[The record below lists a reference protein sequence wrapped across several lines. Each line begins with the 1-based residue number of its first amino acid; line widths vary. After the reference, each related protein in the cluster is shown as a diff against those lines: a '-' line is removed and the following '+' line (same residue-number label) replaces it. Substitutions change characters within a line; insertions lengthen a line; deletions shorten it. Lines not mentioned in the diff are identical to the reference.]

1 MTKLDFLFK
10 EDYLIA
16 GVDSGNISNK
26 ITYIDQKGNVVSLNI
41 ASIIGENAET
51 TAEDMPDE
59 SADKSFPD
67 DMILH
72 LHIKSK
78 ALPKNRTNAYYTVG
92 EYAQISTN
100 DKNNLRETSSDARD
114 KLGNEIHVVTTLS
127 GLALAAWKSG
137 KGNKVDVPL
146 SFGLPIEEA
155 KQASSEKINLYMGE
169 HEITAIKGPY
179 KGKTITINITGVQ
192 LNVEGVTS
200 YLALAFDLVDGEVV
214 ETEFSSQIH
223 DEFAIADLGAG
234 TLDLAL
240 YDENG
245 LNSTKST
252 NHLIGTNKYIDLIM
266 KEAAELKEFDS
277 IRARF
282 ERVNKTPKISFTR
295 EEFMRKFIKPEIDKM
310 VKKPKYSPVF
320 KATWQ
325 SKTADITGIVEKYT
339 NQYAEEVKD
348 KVIRYFVDTNVGQM
362 IIVGGGLLFA
372 YQYLAEL
379 KDEDC
384 LFPPNIDQASFFT
397 SKAYLLKNIIAEIEK
412 QSIEA

>member
-1 MTKLDFLFK
+1 MPKLDFLFK
-10 EDYLIA
+10 KDYLIA

-26 ITYIDQKGNVVSLNI
+26 ITYIDQKGKVVSLNI
-41 ASIIGENAET
+41 ASILGENAET

-59 SADKSFPD
+59 SSDKSFPD

-72 LHIKSK
+72 VHIKSK
-78 ALPKNRTNAYYTVG
+78 ALPKNRINSYYTVG
-92 EYAQISTN
+92 EYAQIATN
-100 DKNNLRETSSDARD
+100 NKDNLRETSSDAKD
-114 KLGNEIHVVTTLS
+114 KLGNEIHVVTTLT

-137 KGNKVDVPL
+137 KRNKVDVPL

-155 KQASSEKINLYMGE
+155 KQASLEKINLYKGA

-179 KGKTITINITGVQ
+179 KGKTITINITDVQ

-223 DEFAIADLGAG
+223 KEFAIADLGAG

-245 LNSTKST
+245 LNPTKST
-252 NHLIGTNKYIDLIM
+252 NYPIGTNKYIDSIM
-266 KEAAELKEFDS
+266 KESVELKEFDS

-282 ERVNKTPKISFTR
+282 ERVQKTPKISFTR
-295 EEFMRKFIKPEIDKM
+295 EEFMRKFIKPEIEKM
-310 VKKPKYSPVF
+310 INIPNYTPEF
-320 KATWQ
+320 TATWQ
-325 SKTADITGIVEKYT
+325 SKTGDITEIVEKHT
-339 NQYAEEVKD
+339 KEYAEEVKD
-348 KVIRYFVDTNVGQM
+348 KIIRYFVDTNVGQM

-372 YQYLAEL
+372 NQYLKEL

-384 LFPPNIDQASFFT
+384 LFPPNIEDASFFT
-397 SKAYLLKNIIAEIEK
+397 SKAYLLKNIIAEIDKSVEV
-412 QSIEA
+412 

>member
-10 EDYLIA
+10 KDYLIA

-59 SADKSFPD
+59 SRDKLFPD

-72 LHIKSK
+72 LHIKSN

-92 EYAQISTN
+92 EYAQIATN
-100 DKNNLRETSSDARD
+100 NKENLRETNSEARD
-114 KLGNEIHVVTTLS
+114 KLGNEIHVVTTLA

-137 KGNKVDVPL
+137 KENKVDVPL

-155 KQASSEKINLYMGE
+155 KQASAEKINLYKGT
-169 HEITAIKGPY
+169 HEITAVKGPY
-179 KGKTITINITGVQ
+179 KGKTITINISDVQ

-223 DEFAIADLGAG
+223 NEFAIADLGAG

-252 NHLIGTNKYIDLIM
+252 NYSIGTNKFIDSIM
-266 KEAAELKEFDS
+266 NEAANLEEFAS

-282 ERVNKTPKISFTR
+282 ERVSKTPKISFTR
-295 EEFMRKFIKPEIDKM
+295 EEFMRKFIKPEIEKM
-310 VKKPKYSPVF
+310 IKKPKYTPVF

-325 SKTADITGIVEKYT
+325 SKTGDITKIVEKYT
-339 NQYAEEVKD
+339 EEYAEEVKD
-348 KVIRYFVDTNVGQM
+348 KIIRYFVDTNVGQM

-372 YQYLAEL
+372 HQYLEEL

-384 LFPPNIDQASFFT
+384 LFPPNIEEASFFT

-412 QSIEA
+412 QTIEA

>member
-10 EDYLIA
+10 KDYLIA

-51 TAEDMPDE
+51 TAEEMPDE
-59 SADKSFPD
+59 SRDKLFPD

-72 LHIKSK
+72 LHIQSN
-78 ALPKNRTNAYYTVG
+78 ALPKNRTNSYYTVG
-92 EYAQISTN
+92 EYAQFATN
-100 DKNNLRETSSDARD
+100 NKENLRETNSDARD
-114 KLGNEIHVVTTLS
+114 KLGNEIHVVTTLA

-137 KGNKVDVPL
+137 KSERVDVPL

-155 KQASSEKINLYMGE
+155 KQASEDKINLYKGA
-169 HEITAIKGPY
+169 HVITAIKGPF
-179 KGKTITINITGVQ
+179 KGKTITINITDVQ

-214 ETEFSSQIH
+214 ETEFSSQIQN
-223 DEFAIADLGAG
+223 EFAIADLGAG

-252 NHLIGTNKYIDLIM
+252 NYSIGTNKYIDSIM
-266 KEAAELKEFDS
+266 QEAAQLKEFTS

-282 ERVNKTPKISFTR
+282 EKVGRTPKISFTR
-295 EEFMRKFIKPEIDKM
+295 EEFMRKFIKPEIEKM
-310 VKKPKYSPVF
+310 IRKPGYKPVF
-320 KATWQ
+320 KAVWQ
-325 SKTADITGIVEKYT
+325 AKTGDMTKIVEKYT
-339 NQYAEEVKD
+339 RQYSEEVKD
-348 KVIRYFVDTNVGQM
+348 KINHYFVDTNVGQM

-372 YQYLAEL
+372 IQFLEEL

-384 LFPPNIDQASFFT
+384 LFPTNLEEASFFT
-397 SKAYLLKNIIAEIEK
+397 SKAYLLKNIIAELEK
-412 QSIEA
+412 QSIKA

>member
-1 MTKLDFLFK
+1 MEKLDFLFK
-10 EDYLIA
+10 KDYLVA
-16 GVDSGNISNK
+16 GVDCGNISNK
-26 ITYIDQKGNVVSLNI
+26 ITYIDQDGNIGALNI

-59 SADKSFPD
+59 SKDKSFPN

-92 EYAQISTN
+92 EYAQIATN
-100 DKNNLRETSSDARD
+100 DKDNLRETSSDARD
-114 KLGNEIHVVTTLS
+114 KLGNEIHVVTTLA
-127 GLALAAWKSG
+127 GLALAAWKSD
-137 KGNKVDVPL
+137 KGDKVDVPL

-155 KQASSEKINLYMGE
+155 KQASSEKINIYKGE
-169 HEITAIKGPY
+169 HEITAVNGPY
-179 KGKTITINITGVQ
+179 KGKTITINVTDVQ

-200 YLALAFDLVDGEVV
+200 YLALVFDLVDGAVV

-223 DEFAIADLGAG
+223 DEFAVADLGAG

-252 NHLIGTNKYIDLIM
+252 NYSLGTNKYIDSIM
-266 KEAAELKEFDS
+266 QEAVELKDFAS
-277 IRARF
+277 VRSRF

-295 EEFMRKFIKPEIDKM
+295 EEFMRKFIKPEIEKM
-310 VKKPKYSPVF
+310 IKNPKYTPVF

-325 SKTADITGIVEKYT
+325 SKTGDITKIVEKHI

-348 KVIRYFVDTNVGQM
+348 KIIRYFVDTNVGQM

-372 YQYLAEL
+372 YQYLVEL
-379 KDEDC
+379 KEEDC
-384 LFPPNIDQASFFT
+384 LFPPNIEEASFFT
-397 SKAYLLKNIIAEIEK
+397 SKAYLLKNIISEIEK
-412 QSIEA
+412 QSIKA

>member
-1 MTKLDFLFK
+1 MPKLDFLFK
-10 EDYLIA
+10 KDFLIA

-59 SADKSFPD
+59 SRDKSFPD

-92 EYAQISTN
+92 EYAQIATN
-100 DKNNLRETSSDARD
+100 NKENLKETSIDARD
-114 KLGNEIHVVTTLS
+114 KLGNEIHVVTTLA

-137 KGNKVDVPL
+137 KANRVDVPL

-155 KQASSEKINLYMGE
+155 KQASSEKLNVYIGE

-179 KGKTITINITGVQ
+179 KGETITINITDVQ

-214 ETEFSSQIH
+214 ETDFSSEIQ

-252 NHLIGTNKYIDLIM
+252 NFMIGTNKYIDLIM
-266 KEAAELKEFDS
+266 KEAVEMKEFDS

-282 ERVNKTPKISFTR
+282 ERVNQTPKISFTR

-310 VKKPKYSPVF
+310 LKNPKYSPNF
-320 KATWQ
+320 MATWQ
-325 SKTADITGIVEKYT
+325 SKTANITKIVDKYT
-339 NQYAEEVKD
+339 KEYAEEVKD

-372 YQYLAEL
+372 YKYLEEL
-379 KDEDC
+379 TEEDC
-384 LFPPNIDQASFFT
+384 LFPPNLSQASFFT
-397 SKAYLLKNIIAEIEK
+397 SKAYLLKNIIAEIENH
-412 QSIEA
+412 SVEA

>member
-1 MTKLDFLFK
+1 MTKLDFLTK
-10 EDYLIA
+10 NDYLIA

-51 TAEDMPDE
+51 TAEEMPDE
-59 SADKSFPD
+59 SRDKLFPE

-78 ALPKNRTNAYYTVG
+78 ALPKNRTNSYYTVG
-92 EYAQISTN
+92 EYAQFATN
-100 DKNNLRETSSDARD
+100 NKENLRETNSDARD
-114 KLGNEIHVVTTLS
+114 KLGNEIHVVTTLA

-137 KGNKVDVPL
+137 KNERVDVPL

-155 KQASSEKINLYMGE
+155 KQASEDKINLYKGA
-169 HEITAIKGPY
+169 HEITAIKGPF
-179 KGKTITINITGVQ
+179 KGKTITINITDVQ

-200 YLALAFDLVDGEVV
+200 YLALAFDLVQGEIV
-214 ETEFSSQIH
+214 ETEFSSQIQN
-223 DEFAIADLGAG
+223 EFAIADLGAG

-252 NHLIGTNKYIDLIM
+252 NYSIGTNKYIDSIM
-266 KEAAELKEFDS
+266 QEAAQLKEFTS

-282 ERVNKTPKISFTR
+282 EKVGRTPKISFTR
-295 EEFMRKFIKPEIDKM
+295 EEFMRKFIKPEILKM
-310 VKKPKYSPVF
+310 IQKPGYKPVF
-320 KATWQ
+320 KAVWQ
-325 SKTADITGIVEKYT
+325 AKTGDMTKIVEKHT
-339 NQYAEEVKD
+339 KEYAEEVKD
-348 KVIRYFVDTNVGQM
+348 KINHYFVDTNVGQM

-372 YQYLAEL
+372 LQFLEEL

-384 LFPPNIDQASFFT
+384 LFPTNLEEASFFT

>member
-1 MTKLDFLFK
+1 MTKLDFLTK
-10 EDYLIA
+10 KDYLIA

-26 ITYIDQKGNVVSLNI
+26 ITYINQKGNVVSLNI

-51 TAEDMPDE
+51 TAEEMPDE
-59 SADKSFPD
+59 SRDKLFPD

-78 ALPKNRTNAYYTVG
+78 ALPKNRTNSYYTVG
-92 EYAQISTN
+92 EYAQFATN
-100 DKNNLRETSSDARD
+100 NKENLRETNSDARD
-114 KLGNEIHVVTTLS
+114 KLGNEIHVVTTLA

-137 KGNKVDVPL
+137 KNERVDVPL

-155 KQASSEKINLYMGE
+155 KQASEEKINLYKGA
-169 HEITAIKGPY
+169 HEITAIKGPF
-179 KGKTITINITGVQ
+179 KGKTITINITDVQ

-200 YLALAFDLVDGEVV
+200 YLALAFDLVEGEIV
-214 ETEFSSQIH
+214 ETEFSSHIQN
-223 DEFAIADLGAG
+223 EFAIADLGAG

-252 NHLIGTNKYIDLIM
+252 NYSIGTNKYIDSIM
-266 KEAAELKEFDS
+266 QEAAQLKEFTS

-282 ERVNKTPKISFTR
+282 EKVGRTPKISFTR
-295 EEFMRKFIKPEIDKM
+295 EEFMRKFIKPEILKM
-310 VKKPKYSPVF
+310 IQKPGYKPVF
-320 KATWQ
+320 KAVWQ
-325 SKTADITGIVEKYT
+325 AKTGDMTKIVEKHT
-339 NQYAEEVKD
+339 KEYAEEVKD
-348 KVIRYFVDTNVGQM
+348 KINHYFVDTNVGQM

-372 YQYLAEL
+372 LQFLEEL

-384 LFPPNIDQASFFT
+384 LFPTYLEEASFFT